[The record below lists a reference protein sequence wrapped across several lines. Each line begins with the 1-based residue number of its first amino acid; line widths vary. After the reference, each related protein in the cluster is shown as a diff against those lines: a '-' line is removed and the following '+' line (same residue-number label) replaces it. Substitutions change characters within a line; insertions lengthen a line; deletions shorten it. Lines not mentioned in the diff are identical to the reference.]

1 MASEVKKKT
10 DGKPGGS
17 GSAASFENSVEPRK
31 IDTQEVDQ
39 KEQQLPQLI
48 YDSFLVNFEYF
59 IVLLG
64 ASDVVS
70 NLFPTFF

>member
-10 DGKPGGS
+10 DGKPGS
-17 GSAASFENSVEPRK
+17 SSQAASFENSVEPRK

-39 KEQQLPQLI
+39 KEQQLPQII
-48 YDSFLVNFEYF
+48 YDSFLVNFEHF

-70 NLFPTFF
+70 NFFLNF